1 MTYPAREAREAAGL
15 TAEEAGKRARVS
27 ASYLLERERTSD
39 FPLVLAERLA
49 FIYQT
54 DLRAFLP
61 HPSVRTRAR
70 GATRGAGGRRTSRP
84 HRGKTNS
91 QAIASAGP

>member
-1 MTYPAREAREAAGL
+1 MTYPARQAREAAGL

-61 HPSVRTRAR
+61 KPSARTRAR
-70 GATRGAGGRRTSRP
+70 GARRGGEGRRTP
-84 HRGKTNS
+84 LLHRGE
-91 QAIASAGP
+91 IVR